1 MRKQI
6 LKKLSAGETSFIL
19 VRQFRNMFWADDCN
33 LSVTEG
39 FSNAETDILDEN
51 LSIVCTT

>member
-33 LSVTEG
+33 MSVTEG